1 MTPFIITAGHLAPYC
16 NHQRPDSRLVSS
28 VHSYLSCWSRYSCG
42 AERFLS
48 HMCLDINFPNFF
60 FRFPSS
66 YSKPLLP
73 VSQISRAC
81 RPSVVLIIPCLA
93 GLLSLLL
100 LVLHVVPL
108 LGWYPTYFSP
118 LRSVP
123 STFLPRGVYSCTPWY
138 PIAHSSSS
146 TSAILVRLFY
156 I

>member
-1 MTPFIITAGHLAPYC
+1 VFIVIYHVEAGTAVG
-16 NHQRPDSRLVSS
+16 RS
-28 VHSYLSCWSRYSCG
+28 VFYLICVLTLISQ
-42 AERFLS
+42 
-48 HMCLDINFPNFF
+48 IFF